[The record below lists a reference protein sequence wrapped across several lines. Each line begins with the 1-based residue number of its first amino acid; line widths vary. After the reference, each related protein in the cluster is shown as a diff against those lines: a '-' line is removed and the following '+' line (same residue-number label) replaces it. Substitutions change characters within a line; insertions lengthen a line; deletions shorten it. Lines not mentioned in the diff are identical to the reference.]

1 MRSVGTEQPDGK
13 QPTMELFAWES
24 SSCLCCVHKLG
35 LFFKV
40 WKKKRRRNSVQKER
54 ALKDWEQPQL
64 PATTSSTLSTSQQLQ
79 NPLTGQA
86 PTPIFVTLWANPSA
100 LGGELH
106 RKWQWAPAVTH
117 NTLSHCS
124 HLILGTKGRSSA
136 AAADVN
142 GSVPLW
148 ENRFPFGFI
157 TSVMPESFQ
166 SFLVSV
172 NSDTAELWFLQHT
185 DSCAYSTRPKKTSP
199 LSREGGKY
207 KYKHHF
213 IA

>member
-64 PATTSSTLSTSQQLQ
+64 LATKSSTLSTSQQLQ

-86 PTPIFVTLWANPSA
+86 PTPIFVTFWANPSA

-124 HLILGTKGRSSA
+124 HPILGTKGRSSA

-142 GSVPLW
+142 GSVPSERIYSLLDSLHQSCLKAFKVSW
-148 ENRFPFGFI
+148 
-157 TSVMPESFQ
+157 SVWT
-166 SFLVSV
+166 LTLL
-172 NSDTAELWFLQHT
+172 NSD
-185 DSCAYSTRPKKTSP
+185 SYSTLIPMHTVPDQKNISFVQGRRK
-199 LSREGGKY
+199 
-207 KYKHHF
+207 
-213 IA
+213 I